1 MKNILKTL
9 VVLVSASLISLAAK
23 AGELA
28 VSGSANASYVISS
41 GQTAV
46 DKGLGISNELMF
58 KASGELDNGFTWD
71 YHTELDNADGG
82 STSNDD
88 TALVIGMGGLG
99 KIGIYDAEGGLSTE
113 TGYGIGALGVGQDF
127 ANTMTNIGIGSDV
140 SADAHVAYYTPA
152 DLLPFGIEVAA
163 GFAPNTGDGQS
174 NSFKSSGGTNPN
186 DTDGKQAAQYRVSAT
201 PISGLSIGADYYET
215 QESQT
220 ALGQEKSAGTAYAKY
235 AMGNF
240 KFGLFQ
246 GYRENGVLNKA
257 ATAAADTATASN
269 GDRYEYDGYGVEFAF
284 NEALS
289 LSFSTEK
296 YERID
301 KTNDGTGASH
311 TKAKVESDADYIQVA
326 YNIGG
331 ATLGLAIADTDNSD
345 YTADKKEK
353 KTLFTMQMEF

>member
-41 GQTAV
+41 GQTAI